1 MALLALQ
8 SLRFVIFGVS
18 ALLFSATAYSIGVN
32 YGTLADNLP
41 PPAQVANFLKTRT
54 TIDQIK
60 IFDSNPDILR
70 AFANTGIGVTVTV
83 GNGDIPAIAKL
94 PAARDWVAT
103 HILPFYPSTKI
114 NYVAVGNEI
123 MATADK
129 NLIGHLVPAMKALH
143 NALLLAK
150 ITDIKVSTPHSLG
163 ILSISEP
170 PSVGRFRRGYD
181 KVIFAPMLEFHR
193 QTKSPFMVNPY
204 PYFGFSPN
212 MLNYCIFK
220 PNRGVHDKFT
230 GITYTNMF
238 DAQMDAVYS
247 AMKVL
252 GYGDVEIMVAETGW
266 PSLGDPNQVGVNLE
280 NAKTFNGNL
289 LKHISSGKGT
299 PLMPNRRFQT
309 YLFSLFNEN
318 LKPGSTAERNFGLF
332 RPDFTPVYD
341 IGILK
346 QSAGGS
352 PTPTVPSG
360 KKWCV
365 PKPDATDE
373 ALQSNI
379 NYVCSTG
386 VDCKPIQ
393 PGGACYN
400 PNTIRS
406 HASYAMNAYYQT
418 SGRHDFN
425 CDFANTGVLATSDP
439 SHGPCQYIS

>member
-70 AFANTGIGVTVTV
+70 AFASTGIGVTITV
-83 GNGDIPAIAKL
+83 GNGDIPAITKL

-143 NALLLAK
+143 NALVLAK

-163 ILSISEP
+163 ILSMSEP

-193 QTKSPFMVNPY
+193 QTKSPFM
-204 PYFGFSPN
+204 
-212 MLNYCIFK
+212 
-220 PNRGVHDKFT
+220 
-230 GITYTNMF
+230 
-238 DAQMDAVYS
+238 MDAVYS

-280 NAKTFNGNL
+280 NAASYNGNL

-346 QSAGGS
+346 QSAGGA

-393 PGGACYN
+393 PGGACYD